1 MNLKKFKN
9 KTELQQ
15 QAVAFCLNKIE
26 SSLTE
31 RNHCNILLSGGSTP
45 GPIYKKLSEVDLQWD
60 KVTAGLVDE
69 RYVPIEHDK
78 SNEKLIRN
86 SLVRSKAAFI
96 NLKGMVK
103 VNNNKKKNLAAVE
116 VAYTVFDDI
125 TDLTVLGMGLDGHTA
140 SIFPEDNN
148 SSKALTDNDA
158 YIYYTN
164 APEYPTNRITC
175 SKELLCK
182 SKQILLLITGQEK
195 LDVLKSN
202 TNLPIHNFIMARPD
216 INIYWCE

>member
-9 KTELQQ
+9 RTELEQ
-15 QAVAFCLNKIE
+15 QAVAFCLDNIE

-31 RNHCNILLSGGSTP
+31 RNHCSILLSGGSTP
-45 GPIYKKLSEVDLQWD
+45 GPIYSKLSDTNLQWD

-69 RYVPIEHDK
+69 RYLPSEHEQ

-86 SLVRSKAAFI
+86 TLIRSKAAFI
-96 NLKGMVK
+96 NFKGMVK
-103 VNNNKKKNLAAVE
+103 VNNNKKMNLSAVE
-116 VAYTVFDDI
+116 VAYAGFDNRI
-125 TDLTVLGMGLDGHTA
+125 DLTVLGMGLDGHTA
-140 SIFPEDNN
+140 SIFPEDNC
-148 SSKALTDNDA
+148 SSKALNNNDA
-158 YIYYTN
+158 YIYYTK
-164 APEYPTNRITC
+164 APAYPVNRITC

-182 SKQILLLITGQEK
+182 SGQILLLITGQEK

-202 TNLPIHNFIMARPD
+202 KNLPIHKFIMTRPD